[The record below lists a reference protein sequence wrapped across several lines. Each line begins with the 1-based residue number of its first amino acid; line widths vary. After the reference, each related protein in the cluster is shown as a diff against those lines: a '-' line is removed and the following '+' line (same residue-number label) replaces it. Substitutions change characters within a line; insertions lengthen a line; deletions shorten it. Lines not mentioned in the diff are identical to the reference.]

1 MDQLKQIE
9 SKREERL
16 RKQEAIIKE
25 YEEKKAAD
33 LKDTQKQIEEEKEAI
48 KDVVEKDTTEE
59 ADTETN
65 ASARLEICNR

>member
-9 SKREERL
+9 NKREERL

-65 ASARLEICNR
+65 SSARPEICNR